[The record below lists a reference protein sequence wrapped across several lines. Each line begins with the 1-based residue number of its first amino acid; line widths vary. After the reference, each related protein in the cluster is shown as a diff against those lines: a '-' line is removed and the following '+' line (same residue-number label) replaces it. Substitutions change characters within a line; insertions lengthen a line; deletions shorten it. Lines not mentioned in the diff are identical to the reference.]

1 MVDVQTIMTV
11 LRRNGHVVEKATPLP
26 ENAGDYEFVVDG
38 NTLTLAEVRAMIV
51 IDEAQ

>member
-26 ENAGDYEFVVDG
+26 ENAGDYE
-38 NTLTLAEVRAMIV
+38 VRAMIV